1 MLPSQ
6 IDITSVKIFAA
17 EDVGVDVGYVF
28 SSLRIRESIVHEFVS
43 GDITIEDD
51 SNLYESLPIIGQEQ
65 IQITINHNDI
75 NEVIVGMIYG
85 IKEFEKIDARR
96 SSYRLYFVSIEKYYN
111 QNNRIA
117 RAFKNTAPHDINGS
131 IFKADVPTKKG
142 VLIESMSGNVSY
154 IAPNITPFQ
163 TIRNVLRQCESLST
177 GTSNFL
183 FFENRQGFIIASL
196 ASLFLASSQTTATL
210 IFFPVP
216 DGMLTT
222 VLKFISFFFCLLLIC
237 KLKSI
242 DSSNLVVQFFF
253 NSGINFSINSAGS
266 SFVFS
271 GNFLYLFEAITL

>member
-43 GDITIEDD
+43 GDITIEDE

-117 RAFKNTAPHDINGS
+117 RAFKNTAPHDIIGS

-196 ASLFLASSQTTATL
+196 ASLLNQESLKTIKFIVVKTNCVQNVSGVL
-210 IFFPVP
+210 IFSQCAARFH
-216 DGMLTT
+216 M
-222 VLKFISFFFCLLLIC
+222 
-237 KLKSI
+237 
-242 DSSNLVVQFFF
+242 
-253 NSGINFSINSAGS
+253 
-266 SFVFS
+266 
-271 GNFLYLFEAITL
+271 